1 MHRRWLVNRT
11 NPRFIKYLSATASIS
26 PALAQI
32 LINRGLRTS
41 TEISSFLNPSLSQL
55 TDPLDIDGMQNA
67 VDRISLAAKTGEKVL
82 VHGDY
87 DVDGLTATAIL
98 IRALRTIGIDCD
110 YFIPSRMVQGY
121 GFKSSSVMMAK
132 QAGATLVI
140 TVDCGITSFEAA
152 NFCRKEGID
161 LIITDHHEPV
171 ISHETDTEPL
181 TTKTFSLPEALAV
194 INPKLSGH
202 QTPLYHLSGAGVAFK
217 LAHALSMRHHGE
229 FPADDFLDLAALGTM
244 ADIVPLTGENR
255 CIVKEGL
262 RIIGTGTRPGL
273 QALKDV
279 AGIGGKTMKPGLLA
293 FTLVPRINA
302 AGRIDD
308 ANAVVRLLLT
318 DSAEEA
324 FAVSQLLDKQ
334 NTERQRIEKE
344 VYQAALHELKK
355 KGILPVIVLGAEGW
369 HQGVIGIA
377 ASRITEEFQRPAI
390 LLSFEGGI
398 ARGSARSIPAFDMN
412 RALASCKDLLKAFG
426 GHKQAAGLELE
437 VKNIALFE
445 ERMNQFARETMSDDD
460 FVPLLEI
467 DAQVEFSEITF
478 NLTRE
483 LETVAPFGYGNPE
496 PLLGAKG
503 LEVVS
508 PRIVKDNHLKMKLR
522 QRNQSIDAIGFDMA
536 SVFSTLAGDATV
548 DAVFTPS
555 VNEWEESRYL
565 QLHLKALRPSK

>member
-1 MHRRWLVNRT
+1 MEGAAERLW
-11 NPRFIKYLSATASIS
+11 KAIS
-26 PALAQI
+26 KREKI
-32 LINRGLRTS
+32 LI
-41 TEISSFLNPSLSQL
+41 
-55 TDPLDIDGMQNA
+55 
-67 VDRISLAAKTGEKVL
+67 
-82 VHGDY
+82 HGDY

-98 IRALRTIGIDCD
+98 VRALRTIGADCD
-110 YFIPSRMVQGY
+110 YFIPSRMVNGY
-121 GFKSSSVMMAK
+121 GFKSSSVMTAR

-152 NFCRKEGID
+152 NLCRKEGID
-161 LIITDHHEPV
+161 LIITDHHEPALQEV
-171 ISHETDTEPL
+171 SSPREGAREGVTGNHFL
-181 TTKTFSLPEALAV
+181 LPEALAV
-194 INPKLSGH
+194 INPKLSGNK
-202 QTPLYHLSGAGVAFK
+202 TPVYHLSGAGVAFK
-217 LAHALSMRHHGE
+217 LAHALFMRHHRE
-229 FPADDFLDLAALGTM
+229 FPADEFLDLAALGTM

-262 RIIGTGTRPGL
+262 RMIGAGTRPGL

-279 AGIGGKTMKPGLLA
+279 AGIGGKTMKTGLLA

-324 FAVSQLLDKQ
+324 SAASQLLDKQ
-334 NTERQRIEKE
+334 NAQRQHIEKV
-344 VYQAALHELKK
+344 VYQAALHELKR
-355 KGILPVIVLGAEGW
+355 KGISPVIVLGAEGW

-390 LLSFEGGI
+390 LLSFEGGL

-412 RALASCKDLLKAFG
+412 TALASCKDLLRAFG

-437 VKNIALFE
+437 VKNIPLFE
-445 ERMNQFARETMSDDD
+445 ERINQFAREKMSDDD
-460 FVPLLEI
+460 FVPLLQI
-467 DAQVEFSEITF
+467 DAEVEFSEITF

-483 LETVAPFGYGNPE
+483 LETMEPFGYGNPE

-503 LEVVS
+503 LEVLS
-508 PRIVKDNHLKMKLR
+508 PRIVKDSHLKMKLR

-536 SVFSTLAGDATV
+536 SFFGTLTGDSTV

-565 QLHLKALRPSK
+565 QLHLKARRPSKQQVCSGSGQLTNGICLPYIIKHG